1 MHKVKIIAE
10 AGVNHNGSLD
20 LAKKMVDVAKE
31 AGADYVKFQTFRPEK
46 LASRFAEKANYQKE
60 TTDRSESQ
68 QEMLRKLILS
78 DQEYVDLSE
87 YCKKKNIGFISTPF
101 EIDSLKFL
109 FNIDMD
115 FWKIPS
121 GEVTNYPFLVE
132 VAKTSKPVVLSTG
145 MSNLEEVKQAV
156 RVLKENGTTRISL
169 LHCNTQYPTPYED
182 VNLSAMI
189 TLKETFGCEV
199 GYSDHTPGI
208 EIPIAAVA
216 MGATIIEKH
225 FTLDRNMEG
234 PDHKASLEPNEL
246 KAMIDAIRHIAVSL
260 GSGVKQASGS
270 EIANIGVVRK
280 SIVAARTIKKGDI
293 FSNENL
299 TTKRPG
305 TGISPMEWNN
315 LLGQPAIKDFE
326 EDELIILK

>member
-189 TLKETFGCEV
+189 TLKETFGGEV

-260 GSGVKQASGS
+260 GSGVKQASES
-270 EIANIGVVRK
+270 EIANIDVVRK